1 MNHRMRR
8 VVWGGV
14 CAVSC
19 LAVAAPAKAAGDGKL
34 EIAGGYSL
42 LRDPATS
49 QNFQGGVGSVAG
61 RVTSWLDIVGE
72 IGTNGQKASLPTEV
86 SQHVRAFVAGPRYIV
101 RPKQTVALF
110 GQVLVGAAV
119 SSAVAAGSSSTE
131 LAIQPGGGVDV
142 GVGGKWAVRFEG
154 NFRAIRNGGTT
165 IKQEHFVTGL
175 VFRP

>member
-1 MNHRMRR
+1 M
-8 VVWGGV
+8 
-14 CAVSC
+14 
-19 LAVAAPAKAAGDGKL
+19 AAPARAAEDGKL

-42 LRDPATS
+42 LRDPAAS
-49 QNFQGGVGSVAG
+49 ENFQGGVASVAG

-72 IGTNGQKASLPTEV
+72 IGTNAQKASLPTDV
-86 SQHVRAFVAGPRYIV
+86 SQNVHAFVAGPRYIV

-119 SSAVAAGSSSTE
+119 SNTVAAGSSRTE

-142 GVGGKWAVRFEG
+142 GVGSKWAVRFEG
-154 NFRAIRNGGTT
+154 SFRAIRDGGTT

-175 VFRP
+175 VFRL

>member
-1 MNHRMRR
+1 M
-8 VVWGGV
+8 
-14 CAVSC
+14 
-19 LAVAAPAKAAGDGKL
+19 AAPAKAAGDGKL

-49 QNFQGGVGSVAG
+49 QNFQGGVASVAG

-72 IGTNGQKASLPTEV
+72 IGTNAQKASLPTDV
-86 SQHVRAFVAGPRYIV
+86 SQHVHAFVAGPRYIV
-101 RPKQTVALF
+101 RPKQTAALF

-119 SSAVAAGSSSTE
+119 SSAVVAGSSRTD

-142 GVGGKWAVRFEG
+142 GVGAKWAVRFEG
-154 NFRAIRNGGTT
+154 NFRAIRNSGTT